1 VHDRSGLDASAENTA
16 DESDDDDT
24 EDGSDPFV
32 NALLAQLEE
41 VRGKVS
47 PYSTYLVLIDALA
60 NSTFSGLMR
69 KHDVPR

>member
-1 VHDRSGLDASAENTA
+1 VHDRSVLDASGENTA

-47 PYSTYLVLIDALA
+47 S
-60 NSTFSGLMR
+60 S
-69 KHDVPR
+69 